1 MTQLFFE
8 RFNQFVQSDN
18 RKDRQWVPSTA
29 ESLTRKHETIAPA
42 WLVKDASILDLGSC
56 IGATGHWCL
65 AQGAR
70 HYVGVEAQEEYVNIS
85 RQLLANEWPADRF
98 EIVSQDI
105 ESFLANNAEQFDCVF
120 ACGVI
125 YAFLDTYGLLKMI
138 AATAQK
144 AIMIDTAYPS
154 VMSQPND
161 SYIEIFHNQ
170 YINRSK
176 GVQHYS
182 GLGSRPTPLALERM
196 MSNLGWV
203 SGEGLLYPQQLTDH
217 ATHDAYHT
225 RIMRSQGLQN
235 PARYLVRF
243 TPGGQSVKTASEALL
258 TDDRTRLH
266 QSLIPLHTYPKISP
280 WTFDDAV
287 AQRFQTEADTHI
299 PDYRRVIDLSVDM
312 VSRLYDRS
320 ARIVDVGSALG
331 FTVDRFLTQGYDH
344 VQGLEISTSMR
355 NHSLHQE
362 RILLADRLP
371 QARYHAI
378 LINWTLHFMT
388 NRVDYLRDVHDRLLP
403 GGLLI
408 LTDKMTQSLET
419 KQAYYAWKIANGV
432 SQDTI
437 REKEHRLKGVLETK
451 PLAWY
456 LDSLESLGFQQIEM
470 VNSRFCFNTLIC
482 RRP

>member
-8 RFNQFVQSDN
+8 QFNQFVQSDN

-70 HYVGVEAQEEYVNIS
+70 HYVGVEAQKEYVDIS
-85 RQLLANEWPADRF
+85 RELLANEWPADRF
-98 EIVSQDI
+98 EIVCQDI
-105 ESFLANNAEQFDCVF
+105 ESFLANSPEQFDCVF

-138 AATAQK
+138 AVRSRK
-144 AIMIDTAYPS
+144 AIIIDTAYPS
-154 VMSQPND
+154 VMSQPGD
-161 SYIEIFHNQ
+161 SHIEIFNDQ
-170 YINRSK
+170 YINRSE

-182 GLGSRPTPLALERM
+182 GLGSRPTPVALERM
-196 MSNLGWV
+196 MSNLGWNNT
-203 SGEGLLYPQQLTDH
+203 EGLLYPQQLTST
-217 ATHDAYHT
+217 ATHDAYHA
-225 RIMRSQGLQN
+225 RIIRPEGLQN

-243 TPGGQSVKTASEALL
+243 TPSKQFVKTASEALL
-258 TDDRTRLH
+258 TDDHTRLH
-266 QSLIPLHTYPKISP
+266 QLPVPLHTHPKISP
-280 WTFDDAV
+280 WTFDDDV
-287 AQRFQTEADTHI
+287 ARRFQIEADTHI

-312 VSRLYDRS
+312 VSRLYDQS

-331 FTVDRFLTQGYDH
+331 FTVDRFLSEGYDH

-371 QARYHAI
+371 QERYHAI

-388 NRVDYLRDVHDRLLP
+388 DRVDYLQDVHDRLLP

-419 KQAYYAWKIANGV
+419 KQAYHAWKRSNGV

-437 REKEHRLKGVLETK
+437 RQKEQRLKGVLETK
-451 PLAWY
+451 PLVWY
-456 LDSLESLGFQQIEM
+456 LDSLESLGFQQIEV